1 MALITR
7 RSPSLTLLARCE
19 VLKQHVVGERES
31 EVGADFSSLVL
42 PRLRW
47 GVRRLI
53 FQPPP
58 ANSSRLPD
66 NPPPPPPILETTP
79 TLDGTPQFYGQA
91 ETQGG

>member
-42 PRLRW
+42 PI
-47 GVRRLI
+47 GAVPLI
-53 FQPPP
+53 
-58 ANSSRLPD
+58 L
-66 NPPPPPPILETTP
+66 TTARVP
-79 TLDGTPQFYGQA
+79 WCPYTRHPCQA
-91 ETQGG
+91 CSA